1 MLPLVVNNA
10 VATRT
15 DFSVQGVVRVFR
27 TRKSDRIKS
36 CNYMCTATRTNFL
49 VRGVVRRRRA
59 FRGLK
64 TSSGKI
70 GRNGFVLSDY
80 LERGFFACQ
89 PTSEPR
95 TRKSDPRVIRRVVR
109 HVRFPR
115 PGSSDTSDGK
125 IGACNH
131 RLTKPVN
138 TKTVLSGEQWC
149 SMQNIRHY
157 RVVQNSKR
165 HC

>member
-80 LERGFFACQ
+80 LERGFFCLPAN
-89 PTSEPR
+89 
-95 TRKSDPRVIRRVVR
+95 IR
-109 HVRFPR
+109 
-115 PGSSDTSDGK
+115 TSDEK
-125 IGACNH
+125 IGPPRHPTC
-131 RLTKPVN
+131 RPTCPISS
-138 TKTVLSGEQWC
+138 SGKLGHLGRENRC
-149 SMQNIRHY
+149 
-157 RVVQNSKR
+157 V
-165 HC
+165 